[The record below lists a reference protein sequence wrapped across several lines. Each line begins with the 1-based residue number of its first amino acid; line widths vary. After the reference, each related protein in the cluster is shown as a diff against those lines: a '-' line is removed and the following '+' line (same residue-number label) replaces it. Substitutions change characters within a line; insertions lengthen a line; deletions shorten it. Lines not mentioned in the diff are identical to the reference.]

1 LLNSWL
7 KSWGRY
13 NPCRKQ
19 IEKIYNAYN
28 NLNVEGQN
36 KKEEEVNQQERLKKH
51 SELEQDY

>member
-19 IEKIYNAYN
+19 IEKIYNASN
-28 NLNVEGQN
+28 NSNVEGE
-36 KKEEEVNQQERLKKH
+36 KKKRRSQSTRKIKKPM
-51 SELEQDY
+51 ELEQDY